1 MDSSQEIRD
10 RYANEAET
18 YRRDAWLINI
28 DAEML
33 FNEFKTIIRKLHNNV
48 NEELKI
54 LDIGAGN
61 GMLTE
66 LILSVFPNAKITMLD
81 FSKEML
87 ESAKAIFEANKISL
101 SNIDFAVKN
110 FITDDFPNEKYDLI
124 TSSYALHHI
133 RKPDEL
139 KIVYSKIA
147 ESLKDDG
154 TFICLDNYLGKDE
167 ESRKNQVKAALDKWT
182 SNYNSEEIA
191 KEWAGIIKSE
201 DSPST
206 LSIIISSIKNCNNVI
221 PILSP
226 RKGIMATIYGMT
238 KLDNKRL
245 NELELKEYIEEAKK
259 DLGTENIIEAYP
271 FD

>member
-147 ESLKDDG
+147 ES
-154 TFICLDNYLGKDE
+154 I
-167 ESRKNQVKAALDKWT
+167 ALFLEHGSYYDAT
-182 SNYNSEEIA
+182 GVA
-191 KEWAGIIKSE
+191 KVNV
-201 DSPST
+201 SP
-206 LSIIISSIKNCNNVI
+206 
-221 PILSP
+221 
-226 RKGIMATIYGMT
+226 
-238 KLDNKRL
+238 
-245 NELELKEYIEEAKK
+245 
-259 DLGTENIIEAYP
+259 
-271 FD
+271 